1 MSSVLAYLYG
11 SPARK
16 SNSKSSE
23 EESLASSMSQPSETT
38 ALVTADANAVA
49 NANAN
54 VVANANANAITKAKA
69 KMHSDENG
77 LHIVTNTDSLDSA
90 NNKPN
95 NNSNNKKKSNHNNN
109 KSAKAFFFPPENPTV
124 QRYYRFTSTPLTPIA
139 ALHKRPGR
147 FNNNSNNSSNSNN
160 NPSAANGGGGG
171 GGGVTGL
178 LRRSAVVPSHGTD
191 VSGEWILVSVGG
203 RSGWARRKTDPN
215 NQLFAGFAPADRF
228 TAAEAWMGNQA
239 FLCGGKVML
248 GSDAPSLFFTNGLI
262 LGGMLLHFGILLPAL
277 QQVSDT
283 SRGAPIFLLSNA
295 DAMFGWSLFLATLS
309 LLTLW
314 VCAVTDP
321 GILPAVSS
329 PLKPPVPDV
338 EITGIPIGGPTG
350 FRYCSTC
357 NIFRPPRS
365 KHCNSCN
372 VCVDHFDHHCPWVG
386 NCIGARNH
394 RFFFLFLAS
403 ISGLTV
409 LVTAAAVRLF
419 LAAYQQMAVLDSPG
433 IGPVAMLNYT
443 DLSSVTAYGERTS
456 HRFGKAVLSMPCTV
470 LFGTFTFLCA
480 WSLLSLLCFH
490 AMIIT
495 VAQTTNER
503 VRGVYRRYGSYG
515 YGGGGSSTVNV
526 ADQGCCR
533 NWYHALCST
542 RPSSRL
548 PRDFAEEIVCRPAA
562 AAGAG
567 GGTVGESSAGNDG
580 DDYDDDDD
588 IVETV
593 WSGDTHMAMSPE
605 NIHRT
610 ESGTSLGDSGGGG
623 GSGIV

>member
-11 SPARK
+11 SSARK
-16 SNSKSSE
+16 SKSME
-23 EESLASSMSQPSETT
+23 EESLASSKSQPSETT

-49 NANAN
+49 NANA
-54 VVANANANAITKAKA
+54 ITKAKA
-69 KMHSDENG
+69 KMHADENG
-77 LHIVTNTDSLDSA
+77 LRIVTTNPNPDLDSTNKPNKP

-95 NNSNNKKKSNHNNN
+95 NNSNQKT
-109 KSAKAFFFPPENPTV
+109 AKAFFFPPENPTV

-147 FNNNSNNSSNSNN
+147 SNINPNSNHSNA
-160 NPSAANGGGGG
+160 SA

-203 RSGWARRKTDPN
+203 RSGWARRKTDPQ
-215 NQLFAGFAPADRF
+215 NQLFAGFAPADEF

-239 FLCGGKVML
+239 FLCKGKIML

-262 LGGMLLHFGILLPAL
+262 LGGMLLHFGIILPAL
-277 QQVSDT
+277 KQVSDI
-283 SRGAPIFLLSNA
+283 SRGPPIFLLSSST
-295 DAMFGWSLFLATLS
+295 AMFWWSLFLTILSLATLW
-309 LLTLW
+309 L
-314 VCAVTDP
+314 CAVMDP

-329 PLKPPVPDV
+329 PLKPPVPDT
-338 EITGIPIGGPTG
+338 ETTGIPIGGPTG

-394 RFFFLFLAS
+394 RFFFLFLWS
-403 ISGLTV
+403 ISCLTI
-409 LVTAAAVRLF
+409 LVTAAAVRLL
-419 LAAYQQMAVLDSPG
+419 LAAYQEMAIADSPG
-433 IGPVAMLNYT
+433 IGPVIMLNYT
-443 DLSSVTAYGERTS
+443 DMTSVTEYGERTS
-456 HRFGKAVLSMPCTV
+456 HRFWKAILSMPLTV
-470 LFGTFTFLCA
+470 FFGSFTFLCA

-503 VRGVYRRYGSYG
+503 VRGVYRYGS
-515 YGGGGSSTVNV
+515 TANT

-533 NWYHALCST
+533 NWYHALCSA
-542 RPSSRL
+542 RPPSRL
-548 PRDFAEEIVCRPAA
+548 PRDFAEVIVCRPV
-562 AAGAG
+562 
-567 GGTVGESSAGNDG
+567 GGTG
-580 DDYDDDDD
+580 DSDKDKDNDDDDD

-605 NIHRT
+605 NINRT
-610 ESGTSLGDSGGGG
+610 ESGTSLGGG
-623 GSGIV
+623 VV